1 MRRAAPAALLAAA
14 LAALLALGCTGD
26 GDAPPPASAPEATS
40 TAAATAAPSPPP
52 TPTPTNR
59 AAPATPEATS
69 TATATAPPAL
79 AAGEGAPFSAAAL
92 AAAVEAAG
100 GRFDLLGGEAWC
112 AETSIAG
119 RRYRASADAASA
131 FGAVFV
137 LWAYPGAEALRAD
150 WRAEAGSSPQPLTA
164 CEPPSGYTYW
174 HENLVLS
181 LSHYLDGE
189 EEVALWEHG
198 SPPHEEPAS
207 GVAIE
212 ALLGL
217 AP

>member
-1 MRRAAPAALLAAA
+1 MNRLAAPAALLAAA
-14 LAALLALGCTGD
+14 LAALLALGCTGGD
-26 GDAPPPASAPEATS
+26 DAPPPASTPEATS
-40 TAAATAAPSPPP
+40 TVAATAAPSPPP
-52 TPTPTNR
+52 APTVWVVQNH
-59 AAPATPEATS
+59 AAVTPE
-69 TATATAPPAL
+69 ATATAPPVL
-79 AAGEGAPFSAAAL
+79 AAVEGAPFSAAAL

-100 GRFDLLGGEAWC
+100 GRFELLDGEAWC

-119 RRYRASADAASA
+119 LRYRAAADASSA

-150 WRAEAGSSPQPLTA
+150 WRAEPGSSPEPLTA

-181 LSHYLDGE
+181 LSHYLDGG
-189 EEVALWEHG
+189 EEVSLWEHG
-198 SPPHEEPAS
+198 SPPREEPAS
-207 GVAIE
+207 GVAI
-212 ALLGL
+212 AAFLGL